1 MSALFEQIA
10 ENLIDGQSKKVKE
23 LVEKAIEEGHEA
35 KEILNEGLL
44 AGMNEVG
51 VLFKEGELFV
61 PEVLVA
67 AKAMN
72 TGMEVLAPHLK
83 EGDVTKSGK
92 IIMATVAGDLHD
104 IGVNLVG
111 MMMEG
116 AGYEVINI
124 GVDASPEK
132 IVESVKEHQPDII
145 GMSAMLTTTMASMK
159 DTVDALKEAGL
170 SDSVKIMIGGS
181 PVSDR
186 YAKEIGVNYAADA
199 TAAVELANQMM
210 GRA

>member
-1 MSALFEQIA
+1 MSTLFDQIA
-10 ENLIDGQSKKVKE
+10 EKLLDGESKQVRG
-23 LVEKAIEEGHEA
+23 LVEKALEEGHEA
-35 KEILNEGLL
+35 KEILTQGLL

-61 PEVLVA
+61 PEVLVS

-72 TGMEVLAPHLK
+72 AGMEVLGPFLK
-83 EGDVTKSGK
+83 EGDVEKKGR
-92 IIMATVAGDLHD
+92 IVFATVKGDLHD
-104 IGVNLVG
+104 IGIKLVG

-124 GVDASPEK
+124 GVDSAPET
-132 IVESVKEHQPDII
+132 IVSAVQEHKPDIL

-159 DTVDALKEAGL
+159 DTIDALKEAGI

-186 YAKEIGVNYAADA
+186 YAKEIGANYSADA
-199 TAAVELANQMM
+199 SSAVELANQLV
-210 GRA
+210 GQA